1 MLLVSECTG
10 LDPSWMHLTTTAT
23 FPLVTGT
30 TLYVSCGTVG
40 YMNIGDSTLTCNKN
54 SSYIYVDEP
63 ECSPGKFSLTPTV
76 QEESRI
82 FGAILY
88 PYSRPQLGLR

>member
-30 TLYVSCGTVG
+30 TVDVTCHTRIYRNT
-40 YMNIGDSTLTCNKN
+40 GDSTVTCDQDTR
-54 SSYIYVDEP
+54 YRYGDEP
-63 ECSPGKFSLTPTV
+63 EC
-76 QEESRI
+76 QEIGQQS
-82 FGAILY
+82 AIY
-88 PYSRPQLGLR
+88 TAII